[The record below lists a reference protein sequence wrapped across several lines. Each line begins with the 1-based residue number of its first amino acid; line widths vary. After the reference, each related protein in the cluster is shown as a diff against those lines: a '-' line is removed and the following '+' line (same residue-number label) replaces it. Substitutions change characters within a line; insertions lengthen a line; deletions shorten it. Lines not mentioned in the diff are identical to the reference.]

1 MEISEQR
8 PAISDHAPIFEKHT
22 ITYSSAMAM
31 SAVWLTLLGL
41 CEGLLTKVAMERVQ
55 RTLLTRGREAIHLK
69 RFQLSSTVM

>member
-1 MEISEQR
+1 MSEQG

-41 CEGLLTKVAMERVQ
+41 CEGLLTIVAMERV
-55 RTLLTRGREAIHLK
+55 RCALLTRGRWAFHLK
-69 RFQLSSTVM
+69 RFQLSSTVT

>member
-41 CEGLLTKVAMERVQ
+41 CEDLLTRVAMEHVR
-55 RTLLTRGREAIHLK
+55 RALLTRGREAIHLK